1 MATKWSQMALRIP
14 TPSLGSQGAALG
26 NITARLW
33 KKLNIL
39 TASILSFILKLWD
52 CFKKCKIGGGLIGKN
67 KVCLE
72 GRTVNQEQSYRKVS
86 AVFSS
91 KLTGIFGLGQTDQH
105 STLLPSFQPQN
116 IFLNFKSLKKKCYI
130 CFMSFYY
137 WVWWKPNARLCLLWP
152 QKKLGQWKKLRFCF
166 FFSTH
171 LLRLSKYITQ
181 KISSFEKNFT
191 LNTYGFD
198 D

>member
-1 MATKWSQMALRIP
+1 MALRIP
-14 TPSLGSQGAALG
+14 APSLGSLGAAFR

-39 TASILSFILKLWD
+39 TASMLSFLNFEIR
-52 CFKKCKIGGGLIGKN
+52 FKKCKIGGGLIGKN

-72 GRTVNQEQSYRKVS
+72 GRTVNQEQSYRRVS

-91 KLTGIFGLGQTDQH
+91 KLTGIFGLGQTDQL

-137 WVWWKPNARLCLLWP
+137 WIWWKQNASSCVLWP

-166 FFSTH
+166 FFSYPSTETFKVYH
-171 LLRLSKYITQ
+171 SENIPIWKEL
-181 KISSFEKNFT
+181 
-191 LNTYGFD
+191 
-198 D
+198 